1 MKSPLQAL
9 YDRQVHFTFRFF
21 SCSNEFMVTTHIV
34 KFLIL
39 LTAHSISQLK
49 NWDGGASQK
58 AWRGYFFNKLNLET
72 TLKVS

>member
-9 YDRQVHFTFRFF
+9 YDRQVHFTFFRFF
-21 SCSNEFMVTTHIV
+21 FVFEWIYGHIV